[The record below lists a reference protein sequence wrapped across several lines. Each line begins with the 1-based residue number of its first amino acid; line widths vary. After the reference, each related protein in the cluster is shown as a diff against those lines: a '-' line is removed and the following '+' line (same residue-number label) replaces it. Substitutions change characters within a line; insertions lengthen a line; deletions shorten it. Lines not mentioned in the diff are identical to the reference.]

1 MLCADCYINHE
12 MPLPLTSPHAGSCAP
27 MGKPTGVD
35 AILLARGSYVAYG
48 ALRAPMLCAPMG
60 ALRAPMLYYSRDA
73 TPLTSLTAPYGR
85 LCYALPWA
93 PYGYTT
99 REMPH
104 LSLRLRRPAGAD
116 AAMRSRGRPM
126 GSDAIL
132 LVRGCCRGLSLRRTT
147 PVGHPIGADA
157 IPLGRRCYALPWAPY
172 GRRCYINRK
181 MPLPLTSFTAP
192 Y

>member
-1 MLCADCYINHE
+1 MLCA
-12 MPLPLTSPHAGSCAP
+12 P
-27 MGKPTGVD
+27 V
-35 AILLARGSYVAYG
+35 G
-48 ALRAPMLCAPMG
+48 ALRAPIAILITRCRYLSLRRTPG
-60 ALRAPMLYYSRDA
+60 AVPPWANLRASMLYSLQEV
-73 TPLTSLTAPYGR
+73 LTSLTAPYGLR
-85 LCYALPWA
+85 C
-93 PYGYTT
+93 YTT

-104 LSLRLRRPAGAD
+104 LSLRLRRPTGAD

-132 LVRGCCRGLSLRRTT
+132 LLRGCCRGLSLRRAT

-172 GRRCYINRK
+172 GRRCYINRE

-192 Y
+192 YGPPMWLCAPLGALRAPMLYS